1 MPKTRLNIS
10 TDEDLAEFI
19 KLFAAE
25 NRTTV
30 AEIVNQYFLSIK
42 RRVDG
47 VATENI
53 FANRVFQDAMR
64 AMQLKLQDGS
74 ARWYSYEEVFSK

>member
-1 MPKTRLNIS
+1 MSKTRINIS

-19 KLFAAE
+19 RLFAVE

-42 RRVDG
+42 RRIEGD
-47 VATENI
+47 AIENI
-53 FANRVFQDAMR
+53 LANPVFHEAM
-64 AMQLKLQDGS
+64 AEVQLKLRDGS
-74 ARWYSYEEVFSK
+74 AEWHSYNEVFGK